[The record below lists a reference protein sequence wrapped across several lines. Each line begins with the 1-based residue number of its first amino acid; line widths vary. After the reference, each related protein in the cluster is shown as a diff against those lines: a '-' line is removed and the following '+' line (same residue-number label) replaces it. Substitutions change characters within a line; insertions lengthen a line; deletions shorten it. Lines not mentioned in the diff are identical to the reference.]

1 MMLRKK
7 EINESLLDNT
17 RIFHF
22 GTLSMTEEKIAE
34 TTKYALDKAKDF
46 GAVISFDPNL
56 RPPLWDDLEKA
67 KEQMWYG
74 ISKCDVLKISDDEIS
89 FLTEEADI
97 EKGVKKILKKYQPA
111 LICATQGKN
120 GSIAYSANHFLIF
133 DSFFYQRGY

>member
-1 MMLRKK
+1 
-7 EINESLLDNT
+7 
-17 RIFHF
+17 
-22 GTLSMTEEKIAE
+22 MTEEKIAE

-120 GSIAYSANHFLIF
+120 GSLHIIKGRAFVKKPL
-133 DSFFYQRGY
+133 

>member
-74 ISKCDVLKISDDEIS
+74 ISKCDVLKISDD
-89 FLTEEADI
+89 
-97 EKGVKKILKKYQPA
+97 
-111 LICATQGKN
+111 
-120 GSIAYSANHFLIF
+120 
-133 DSFFYQRGY
+133 